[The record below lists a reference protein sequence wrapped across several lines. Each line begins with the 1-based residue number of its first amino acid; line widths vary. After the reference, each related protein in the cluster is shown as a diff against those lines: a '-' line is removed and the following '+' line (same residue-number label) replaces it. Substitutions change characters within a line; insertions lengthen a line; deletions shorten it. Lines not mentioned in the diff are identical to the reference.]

1 MRCSRSGVAGLV
13 ALMALVAV
21 LLSGCELREGAKS
34 EYGESSGVHGRQL
47 VKIAHQELP
56 R

>member
-13 ALMALVAV
+13 ALMALVTV

-34 EYGESSGVHGRQL
+34 EYGESSGVHGQPIA
-47 VKIAHQELP
+47 KIANQELP